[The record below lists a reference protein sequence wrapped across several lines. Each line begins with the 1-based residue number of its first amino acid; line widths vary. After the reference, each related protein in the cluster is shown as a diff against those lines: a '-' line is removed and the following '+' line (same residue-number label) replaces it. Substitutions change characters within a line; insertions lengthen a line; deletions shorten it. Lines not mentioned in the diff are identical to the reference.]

1 MLSLNFQ
8 EGDHALIEWLAEQP
22 EVDEDEEHSRGLG
35 MTHFV
40 KQHEGSKNARILTLT
55 YGKGACSGCREWLVG
70 DLMEMGALP
79 DAIRDECRYDA
90 NLELRAMVEG
100 AQPPGN

>member
-1 MLSLNFQ
+1 
-8 EGDHALIEWLAEQP
+8 
-22 EVDEDEEHSRGLG
+22 